1 MKTVVQQ
8 MIEEIDNQQKR
19 YIDLAKKDKKLSK
32 GVDAILTATTLLKMK
47 AKELLEAEKE
57 QMINFH
63 IEVMKE
69 GLIEE
74 GDKKW
79 SDGYLPKISK
89 TAEQYYTKTF
99 KSDE

>member
-1 MKTVVQQ
+1 MKTVIQQ

-57 QMINFH
+57 QI
-63 IEVMKE
+63 IEAYNE
-69 GLIEE
+69 G
-74 GDKKW
+74 KW
-79 SDGYLPKISK
+79 AVKCN
-89 TAEQYYTKTF
+89 
-99 KSDE
+99 SDESTEDFYNRTYKSKE